1 MKCALRGLKNAA
13 TSNIARL
20 TGSQGNTTSHTGT
33 PTPGVSRA
41 TTGSH
46 TRAAGHAEPN
56 PGRYA
61 IDPRGTIAA
70 VIVTHNRVDLLERSL
85 DMVAKQTRRP
95 DWVIVVDN
103 GADPAVETLVHAKLG
118 GEPQSR
124 RASAEIAAR
133 RFAEIQTV
141 GAAIT
146 KASDEADNDLPADD
160 TASNDDATTSTSAS
174 SSGASGSA
182 GDVPQ
187 RRPRPMYLPSRTN
200 LGGGGGFALGFLAA
214 LALGAD
220 AIWCA
225 DDDGRPADE
234 NVLATLLDVA
244 EREQLAQVS
253 PLVTN
258 INNPDR
264 LAFPLRQGLTWRRR
278 VSELEG
284 DFLPGIASLFNGALI
299 SARAMEIIGVPDYR
313 LFIRGDE
320 VEYHRRIVRSG
331 LRFGTSLTCA
341 YAHPDGSE
349 EFKPIL
355 GGRMHT
361 QYPDGEFKRYF
372 TYRNRGYLMSQPGMR
387 RLLPQEYARFAWFFL
402 VQRKDVAGFREWL
415 QLHTLGRQERFERPE

>member
-1 MKCALRGLKNAA
+1 M
-13 TSNIARL
+13 
-20 TGSQGNTTSHTGT
+20 
-33 PTPGVSRA
+33 
-41 TTGSH
+41 
-46 TRAAGHAEPN
+46 
-56 PGRYA
+56 
-61 IDPRGTIAA
+61 
-70 VIVTHNRVDLLERSL
+70 IVTHNRVDLLERSL

-103 GADPAVETLVHAKLG
+103 GADPEVETLVHAKLG

-124 RASAEIAAR
+124 RASAEITAR

-146 KASDEADNDLPADD
+146 KAYDEADNDVPTTDA
-160 TASNDDATTSTSAS
+160 AANDDATASTSAS
-174 SSGASGSA
+174 SSSAASA
-182 GDVPQ
+182 NVPQ

-200 LGGGGGFALGFLAA
+200 LGGAGGFALGFLAA

-220 AIWCA
+220 TIWCA

-372 TYRNRGYLMSQPGMR
+372 TYRNRGYLMAQPGMR